1 MLTNTRTSMAKNKEA
16 VKLAKQILAVHAFK
30 PTADPECRFCK
41 GSGEV
46 EEQSHHNGDYYMT
59 GCDCLQRNR
68 PPDPYLSVY
77 SKELVLMAK
86 HYLKGL

>member
-1 MLTNTRTSMAKNKEA
+1 MSKNKEA
-16 VKLAKQILAVHAFK
+16 VKLARQILAVHDFK
-30 PTADPECRFCK
+30 PKADPECRSCS

-59 GCDCLQRNR
+59 GCDCLQKGR

-77 SKELVLMAK
+77 SKELVLLAQY
-86 HYLKGL
+86 YLKDL